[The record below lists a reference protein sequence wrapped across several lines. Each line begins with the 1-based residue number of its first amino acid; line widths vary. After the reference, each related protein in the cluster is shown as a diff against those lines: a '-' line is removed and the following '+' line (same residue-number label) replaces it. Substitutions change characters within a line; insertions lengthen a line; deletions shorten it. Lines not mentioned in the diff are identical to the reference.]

1 MLLRRYTFKLYP
13 NAVQEAALAE
23 QARMCAQLWN
33 ALLEMR
39 ETFYRRA
46 KLRGDKKTSLT
57 AFDQGRDLTELRAAL
72 PEWRAMPRGTQE
84 RVCGDLDLAFKSF
97 FRRAKAGAG
106 AQSGYPRFKS
116 VRRAD
121 AIPLREPVKSCWTF
135 ENTAHSGPARKSE
148 PNGGDESS
156 RARGEEGIWRERMR
170 RACASS
176 RARGEEGSSC
186 DPGPGTI
193 RSSRARGEEG
203 IASRISAPLTASSRA
218 RGAGPSGAW
227 RFQMRGIPGAIKAR
241 GRFPANPASFKTAD
255 IMFRDGAWWLSI
267 CVTFDAARIV
277 AGSEKLTIRLNL
289 IDEFASVEDAN
300 GRCAPGLT
308 NPFLTERKGEFA
320 TQSKAM
326 LGVTCGEPALMG
338 ETQATC
344 ASPACAAACGEP
356 ALVGETQADR
366 RSGLGAVACRG
377 PALVGEAQVV
387 EVAPIAF
394 DAIQSQTDRR
404 FKRLSIRWTRG
415 RDRAARISAKDAR
428 RRRDALHRWTSAII
442 RSASDLTVIAPAIKD
457 SIRSGRGNA
466 QFHGAQVKTIA
477 ALNRRVMEQAPAAA
491 IAMLAYKA
499 EEAGV
504 RCDIV
509 RDASHEITIGR
520 DLRATAIAGRK
531 AAKKLR
537 TQKGK

>member
-156 RARGEEGIWRERMR
+156 RARGEEGSR
-170 RACASS
+170 CSS
-176 RARGEEGSSC
+176 TAL
-186 DPGPGTI
+186 TK

-338 ETQATC
+338 ETQATF
-344 ASPACAAACGEP
+344 ASPASAAACGEP

>member
-156 RARGEEGIWRERMR
+156 RARGEEGI
-170 RACASS
+170 
-176 RARGEEGSSC
+176 
-186 DPGPGTI
+186 
-193 RSSRARGEEG
+193 
-203 IASRISAPLTASSRA
+203 ASRISAPLTASSRA

-326 LGVTCGEPALMG
+326 LGVTCGEPALVG
-338 ETQATC
+338 EAQAHK
-344 ASPACAAACGEP
+344 ARQAAAHACGE
-356 ALVGETQADR
+356 
-366 RSGLGAVACRG
+366 

-520 DLRATAIAGRK
+520 DLRTTAIAGRK

>member
-156 RARGEEGIWRERMR
+156 RARGEEGTGSERLASR
-170 RACASS
+170 RA
-176 RARGEEGSSC
+176 
-186 DPGPGTI
+186 
-193 RSSRARGEEG
+193 SSRARGEEG

-326 LGVTCGEPALMG
+326 LGVTCGEPAF
-338 ETQATC
+338 
-344 ASPACAAACGEP
+344 
-356 ALVGETQADR
+356 
-366 RSGLGAVACRG
+366 
-377 PALVGEAQVV
+377 VGEAQVV
-387 EVAPIAF
+387 EVAPTTF

-404 FKRLSIRWTRG
+404 FKKFSIRWTRG
-415 RDRAARISAKDAR
+415 RARAARISAKNAR

-457 SIRSGRGNA
+457 AIRSGRGDA
-466 QFHGAQVKTIA
+466 RFHGAQVETIA

-491 IAMLAYKA
+491 IAMLFYKA

-504 RCDIV
+504 RCDIF